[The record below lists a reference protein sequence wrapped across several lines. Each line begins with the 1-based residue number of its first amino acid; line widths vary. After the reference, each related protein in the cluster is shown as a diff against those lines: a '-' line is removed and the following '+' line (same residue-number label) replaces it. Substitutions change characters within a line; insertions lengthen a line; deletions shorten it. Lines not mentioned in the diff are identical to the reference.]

1 MTAINAISATNER
14 CESASVDCL
23 AGLCKASADPL
34 RLQILRV
41 LERDS
46 FTVSELCQL
55 FAIRQPA
62 LSHHL
67 KVLSGANLV
76 TSRREGNSL
85 FYRRSQPGQ
94 ADGLEALQRQ
104 LFDSLDQLPVDTDIG
119 ERLRGVQASREATSM
134 AFFHDNADK
143 FRQQQDLIA
152 SHWQYGDAVAQ
163 VLREA
168 RFARRERVLEVG
180 PGDGAFL
187 PHLAEQFGEVIALD
201 NTAAML
207 ERARSRAAESGL
219 DNIRFLHGDT
229 RHPELVGLQV
239 DGVVINMVLHHCARP
254 DQIIADAAQ
263 CLRADGLLLITELC
277 EHDQAWARDNC
288 GDLWLGFSPETLTDW
303 AARADL
309 EEHASIYL
317 AQRNGFRLQVRLF
330 GRP

>member
-1 MTAINAISATNER
+1 MSAIPAIDASG
-14 CESASVDCL
+14 ESTIDSPVDQL
-23 AGLCKASADPL
+23 AGLCKASAEPL

-46 FTVSELCQL
+46 FTVTELCQL
-55 FAIRQPA
+55 FVIRQPA

-67 KVLSGANLV
+67 KVLSGAGLL

-85 FYRRSQPGQ
+85 FYRRSQPGRT
-94 ADGLEALQRQ
+94 DGLEALQQQ
-104 LFDSLDQLPVDTDIG
+104 LFDSLDALPLEPGLG
-119 ERLRGVQASREATSM
+119 ERLREVQACREATSR

-143 FRQQQDLIA
+143 FREQQDLIA

-168 RFARRERVLEVG
+168 RFPRRQRVLEVG

-187 PHLAEQFGEVIALD
+187 PHLAEQFREVIALD
-201 NTAAML
+201 NAEAML
-207 ERARSRAAESGL
+207 ERARKRAAAAAL

-229 RHPELVGLQV
+229 RHPELADLQV

-254 DQIIADAAQ
+254 DQIIADTAG
-263 CLRADGLLLITELC
+263 CLCSGGLLMVTELC
-277 EHDQAWARDNC
+277 EHDQAWARDAC
-288 GDLWLGFSPETLTDW
+288 GDLWLGFSPEALTGW
-303 AARADL
+303 ALAAGL
-309 EEHASIYL
+309 EEHASVYL